1 MGSVSA
7 SQHGSSIESSLT
19 TFQQATTMAS
29 SSVSQHG
36 SSIESSLTTFQQATS
51 MGSVSTSQHGSSIES
66 SLTTFQ
72 QATTMASSSVS
83 QHGSSIE
90 SSLTTF
96 QQATSM
102 GSVSVSQH
110 GSSIESSLT
119 TFLPA
124 TSMGSVSASQHG
136 SSIETSMTTLR
147 PPGTLGTHTM
157 TTANKEMHPTATT
170 QSPCYSS
177 HHATGDNE
185 ELLSILYSE
194 YSDNSRHGSEC
205 TQVVAEEYIVEVN
218 KSTTIEIS
226 GGDYTTRIYLP
237 QSAIPDVND
246 VVVYISSEVISESS
260 DRIRTPS
267 NFTELQYSEATRM
280 AIIVSI
286 QLKSNNTKI
295 QISEKSYIEIDFDIF
310 EGVLD
315 TGQGYDAYCVFWD
328 NNPSPNTWSTH
339 GCFVS
344 FSNSSSTI
352 CRCNHLTSFTVLFA
366 LKSTADLAAD
376 KSSSILS
383 AVVLSLSLFC
393 LVAAGCIFVYVG
405 LRKTFVIKVHFC
417 LCVALASANFLFLVG
432 IDKTENEGICN
443 AMAVAIHYCYTSA
456 LMWMLVESIHL
467 YMTSRNYHLTQK
479 CFYAFSAVGWASPF
493 VIVACSYGIFNRRY
507 RSTEV

>member
-1 MGSVSA
+1 
-7 SQHGSSIESSLT
+7 
-19 TFQQATTMAS
+19 MAS
-29 SSVSQHG
+29 SSVSQH
-36 SSIESSLTTFQQATS
+36 L
-51 MGSVSTSQHGSSIES
+51 
-66 SLTTFQ
+66 
-72 QATTMASSSVS
+72 
-83 QHGSSIE
+83 
-90 SSLTTF
+90 
-96 QQATSM
+96 
-102 GSVSVSQH
+102 
-110 GSSIESSLT
+110 SSIESSLT

-136 SSIETSMTTLR
+136 SSIETSRTTLR
-147 PPGTLGTHTM
+147 PPGTLGANTM

-218 KSTTIEIS
+218 KSTTIDIS

-237 QSAIPDVND
+237 QSAIPGVND

-267 NFTELQYSEATRM
+267 NFTELQYSEATRV

-286 QLKSNNTKI
+286 QLVSNNTKI
-295 QISEKSYIEIDFDIF
+295 QISEKSYIEIDFEIF
-310 EGVLD
+310 EVLD
-315 TGQGYDAYCVFWD
+315 TDQYDAYCVFWD

-376 KSSSILS
+376 KSTSILS
-383 AVVLSLSLFC
+383 VVVLSLSLFC

-417 LCVALASANFLFLVG
+417 LCVALASAHFLFLVG
-432 IDKTENEGICN
+432 IDKTENE
-443 AMAVAIHYCYTSA
+443 
-456 LMWMLVESIHL
+456 
-467 YMTSRNYHLTQK
+467 
-479 CFYAFSAVGWASPF
+479 
-493 VIVACSYGIFNRRY
+493 VILFK
-507 RSTEV
+507 

>member
-205 TQVVAEEYIVEVN
+205 TQ
-218 KSTTIEIS
+218 
-226 GGDYTTRIYLP
+226 
-237 QSAIPDVND
+237 D